1 MTDKKGTE
9 KENSSQELTP
19 SERTEQELVRREKMH
34 KLSQEG
40 IDLFPHKVEI
50 THTIFDIVS

>member
-9 KENSSQELTP
+9 KESGPIELP
-19 SERTEQELVRREKMH
+19 PADRTDQELVRRDKMQ

-40 IDLFPHKVEI
+40 IDLFPH
-50 THTIFDIVS
+50 